1 MPSPELIERVTELR
15 RNGRTPKEIA
25 RALGLKPAE
34 VAPLIRAV
42 GAAAPKVVAPVA
54 GCWISDSWG
63 ARLTVNGHSD
73 WPGVQGGTE
82 NDAGLVDVV
91 VARERGS
98 SVTACAYLVDA
109 WCLGVKNCIGP
120 KSMDKRRLP
129 AFVSHVF
136 SVTDHTPVPA
146 PLELAQHL
154 VFGAVDYARGM
165 GLEPHSDFAK
175 CVHILGEWSG
185 SSDIAFGRDGVPMY
199 MQGPHDN
206 VFAILAT
213 LRKTV
218 GDGNFHYLARIG

>member
-42 GAAAPKVVAPVA
+42 GAAAPKVEAAVA

-73 WPGVQGGTE
+73 WPGVQGGSE

-120 KSMDKRRLP
+120 KSMDRRRLP
-129 AFVSHVF
+129 DFVSHVF
-136 SVTDHTPVPA
+136 SVADHTPVPA